1 MIFCYLHLLSSF
13 KPRLILTRS
22 LQNTYLNAT
31 NVKNNPRARST
42 RNYFSGC
49 LTDIYKKMTSTMNNV
64 SYDNPYLKLKDLEVC
79 LFWIYGHEIT
89 HTHIHKHTVELCDN
103 KTYLIY

>member
-79 LFWIYGHEIT
+79 LF
-89 HTHIHKHTVELCDN
+89 
-103 KTYLIY
+103 